1 MKRLIENFTL
11 QLAEAITIGK
21 KSKITFTK
29 KIFNQVVISGLGGS
43 GIGGTIIQDY
53 VFDKLSIPFVVN
65 KNYFIPKSVT
75 ADTLFI
81 ACSYS
86 GNTEETISAV
96 KEAKKRK
103 ANIVCI
109 TSGGELANF
118 ATKNKFPLILV
129 PGGNPP
135 RASLGYSLVQI
146 LFVLNQAKLIN
157 TSFIK
162 EIESSISLINKET
175 KKIQTNAVK
184 IANQINGKQIAIYT
198 NVGHE
203 GIAIRFRQ
211 QLNENSKQ
219 LAWTNVIPEMTH
231 NEIIGWKKE
240 HKELVILY
248 CAAKSDYERNLRR
261 MKVLKEVTKK
271 YKATLIDIDI
281 KGNSFFEQVFLFV
294 HLTDW
299 ISVCL
304 ADLTNTDPVEVNVL
318 DLLKSN
324 MAKK

>member
-1 MKRLIENFTL
+1 MKSLIENFTK
-11 QLAEAITIGK
+11 QLVEALAIGK
-21 KSKITFTK
+21 KSKIVFTK
-29 KIFNQVVISGLGGS
+29 KIFNQVVVSGLGGS

-53 VFDKLSIPFVVN
+53 VFNHLTIPFVVN
-65 KNYFIPKSVT
+65 KNYFISKSVNT
-75 ADTLFI
+75 DTLFI

-86 GNTEETISAV
+86 GNTEETLMAV
-96 KEAKKRK
+96 EEAKKRK

-109 TSGGELANF
+109 TSGGALADF
-118 ATKNKFPLILV
+118 ATQNKYPLILV

-146 LFVLNQAKLIN
+146 LFVLNKAKLIN

-162 EIESSISLINKET
+162 EIESSILLINKDT
-175 KKIQTNAVK
+175 KKLQANALK
-184 IANQINGKQIAIYT
+184 LATQIKGKQIAIYT
-198 NVGHE
+198 TVGHE

-211 QLNENSKQ
+211 QINENSKQ

-231 NEIIGWKKE
+231 NEIVGWKKE
-240 HKELVILY
+240 HEELAVIY
-248 CAAKSDYERNLRR
+248 CAAKNDFERNLRR

-271 YKATLIDIDI
+271 YKATIVDIDI

-299 ISVCL
+299 ISVFL
-304 ADLTNTDPVEVNVL
+304 AELTNTDTLEVKVI
-318 DLLKSN
+318 DHLKSN

>member
-11 QLAEAITIGK
+11 QLDEAITIGK

-118 ATKNKFPLILV
+118 ATKNKLPLILV

-184 IANQINGKQIAIYT
+184 IANQINGKQVAIYT

-240 HKELVILY
+240 HKELAILY

-304 ADLTNTDPVEVNVL
+304 SDLTNTDPVEVNVL